1 MLKVEDRSSD
11 RIVVSG
17 VHKLVGTHGLP
28 LEDVLIYFHEHKM
41 VVDWVDY
48 IVSARAD
55 GASFRTIRAKIE
67 AAASEIYKHAEF
79 DQFIGRLNKALP
91 R

>member
-1 MLKVEDRSSD
+1 MLKVVDRSSD

-17 VHKLVGTHGLP
+17 VQTLVGTHGLP

-41 VVDWVDY
+41 VVDWIDY
-48 IVSARAD
+48 IVSARAE
-55 GASFRTIRAKIE
+55 GASVRTIRSKIE
-67 AAASEIYKHAEF
+67 AAAGEVYKHAEF
-79 DQFIGRLNKALP
+79 DAFMERLNKVLP